1 MIYLINKK
9 EVKEIPETNIQKIM
23 ELVAMGWIATQVAPQ
38 WHLASK
44 GKLGR
49 AF

>member
-9 EVKEIPETNIQKIM
+9 EVKEITETNIQKIM
-23 ELVAMGWIATQVAPQ
+23 ELVSMGWTATQNAPA
-38 WHLASK
+38 WYLASK